1 MHLNNF
7 YLLFIINPSQIII
20 VMILIVDIIPHT
32 LIDIIYHN
40 LPHTKQI
47 FGPHGEVDPEAVQHV
62 QAPSASTLLEVR

>member
-1 MHLNNF
+1 
-7 YLLFIINPSQIII
+7 
-20 VMILIVDIIPHT
+20 MILIVDIIPHT

-40 LPHTKQI
+40 LPHTEQI